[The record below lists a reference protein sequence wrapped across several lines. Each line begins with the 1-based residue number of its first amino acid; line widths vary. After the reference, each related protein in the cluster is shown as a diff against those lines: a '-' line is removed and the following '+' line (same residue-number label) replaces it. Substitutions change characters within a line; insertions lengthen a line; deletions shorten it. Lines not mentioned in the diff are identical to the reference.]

1 VLAANANLTP
11 RPAAIPAWGSLP
23 PTRKK
28 VADRLME
35 VYAGYLAQTDYE
47 VGRLIKSIKQLG
59 EWSNTL
65 FLYIVGEN
73 GAATAGGIYGVFN
86 EMRLLNKVKEN
97 PAIELS
103 KIKEFGGPKAGNE
116 YTVGFAWAMDTP
128 FQWTKQFASHLG
140 GTRNP
145 LVISWPKRIHDHGGL
160 RSQFH
165 HLVDIAPT
173 MYEAAGI
180 PSPTTVDGIAQKPLD
195 GVSMLYT
202 FKHKHAKSRHTTQYF
217 EIQGRR
223 GIYHDGWWASTYHN
237 EIQWKHQPLPPFSKD
252 RWELYNL
259 NKDFTQAHD
268 LADKRPEKLKA
279 LENLFL
285 AEAARNQ
292 VFPLDDRGRERLRD
306 ALPTSIAGD
315 RTHFTFRD
323 GDIRIPE
330 DVVRATLD
338 RSYAITARIDVPKHG
353 HVNGVLTAA
362 GGYMA
367 GFSLYV
373 KDRRP
378 MFTYNY
384 FGQKYTTLVGREK
397 LAAGPV
403 TVRLVFVYDGGGK
416 GKGGVA
422 ELFVNDRQIG
432 QARLKA
438 TVPHASFTAEE
449 TLDIGEHTGTPSAYY
464 QIPFAFNEH
473 IDTVRFDLK

>member
-1 VLAANANLTP
+1 
-11 RPAAIPAWGSLP
+11 
-23 PTRKK
+23 
-28 VADRLME
+28 
-35 VYAGYLAQTDYE
+35 
-47 VGRLIKSIKQLG
+47 
-59 EWSNTL
+59 
-65 FLYIVGEN
+65 
-73 GAATAGGIYGVFN
+73 
-86 EMRLLNKVKEN
+86 
-97 PAIELS
+97 
-103 KIKEFGGPKAGNE
+103 
-116 YTVGFAWAMDTP
+116 
-128 FQWTKQFASHLG
+128 
-140 GTRNP
+140 
-145 LVISWPKRIHDHGGL
+145 
-160 RSQFH
+160 
-165 HLVDIAPT
+165 
-173 MYEAAGI
+173 
-180 PSPTTVDGIAQKPLD
+180 
-195 GVSMLYT
+195 
-202 FKHKHAKSRHTTQYF
+202 
-217 EIQGRR
+217 
-223 GIYHDGWWASTYHN
+223 
-237 EIQWKHQPLPPFSKD
+237 
-252 RWELYNL
+252 
-259 NKDFTQAHD
+259 

-279 LENLFL
+279 LKNLFL

-403 TVRLVFVYDGGGK
+403 TVRLEFVYDGGGK

-422 ELFVNDRQIG
+422 ELFVNDSQIG

-438 TVPHASFTAEE
+438 TVPHAFTAEE
-449 TLDIGEHTGTPSAYY
+449 KLDIGEDTGTPSAYY
-464 QIPFAFNEH
+464 QIPFAFNGH